1 MGEKHMEHIE
11 KSMDALFAVIE
22 QRGSEAVGNFEKHGM
37 EVVTKF
43 EKKMVKAFNMF
54 WAVLSVLVIIGL
66 GYMLDSNKVM
76 ASKANASDL
85 INYSKS
91 TDVIESLRLDYMMNN
106 DCYVVKDSAALKR
119 YEQRYMWQIE
129 TILNKNK
136 DK

>member
-1 MGEKHMEHIE
+1 MEHIE